1 MRLAKRRSPEVDTP
15 ASRRMHHATSVSTAK
30 QLAEEVHLSKQPLT
44 YYSCFI
50 SKESFPGFLAKREI
64 IANAFIVQD
73 FSQNRYKGNKILC
86 FPTNVLSKICLY
98 LTTALS
104 FAVSK

>member
-15 ASRRMHHATSVSTAK
+15 TSLRMHHATSVGIAK
-30 QLAEEVHLSKQPLT
+30 QLVEEVPLSKQPLT
-44 YYSCFI
+44 YYPCFI
-50 SKESFPGFLAKREI
+50 SNESFPGFLAKREI
-64 IANAFIVQD
+64 IANAFIVKD